1 MEHRPLYESKPSVGN
16 GKPGIMELVSGI
28 LRDATEI
35 ISKEVMAARLEMRE
49 ELEKAKSTAMLMGM
63 SAVMLLIGTILL
75 GFTLVH
81 VLQEFSGL
89 DLWICY
95 AIMAAVFLVIGFII
109 LSMGKRR
116 AAATNLVP
124 TESIEKAKEDARW
137 ITRSVKYEAR

>member
-1 MEHRPLYESKPSVGN
+1 MEYRRIYEDKPGVGN

-35 ISKEVMAARLEMRE
+35 ISKEMMAARLEMRE
-49 ELEKAKSTAMLMGM
+49 ELEKAKSTAMLMGA
-63 SAVMLLIGTILL
+63 SAVMLLIGAILL
-75 GFTLVH
+75 AFTLVH
-81 VLQEFSGL
+81 LVQEFSGL

-95 AIMAAVFLVIGFII
+95 AIIAVVFLVIGFVI
-109 LSMGKRR
+109 LAMGKRR